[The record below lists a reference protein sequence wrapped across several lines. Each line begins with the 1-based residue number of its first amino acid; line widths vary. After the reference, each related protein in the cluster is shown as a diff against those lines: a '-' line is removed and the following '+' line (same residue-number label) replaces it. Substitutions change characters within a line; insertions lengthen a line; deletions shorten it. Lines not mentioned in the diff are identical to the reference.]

1 MIKDTLIKLKEQE
14 RELRQTLITEAA
26 RNVFG
31 EKTYDQVS
39 MAEIAKAAGISKSSI
54 YTYFNSQEEL
64 YARIVYQDA
73 CTFIRE
79 LNQKIHKKDVDVIKT
94 TIDYFLD
101 YYIEKQSQ
109 WRMITH
115 FALHGNKEMES
126 VDKLNEIGRGLM
138 DAFEMVFVQ
147 AGCKSET
154 RLLSHTLFSCLSG
167 ILIAFRNY
175 PGRSEHECIVHMK
188 KISTQIEAMMKAYI
202 AQQMCILAES

>member
-1 MIKDTLIKLKEQE
+1 MAKDTLIRLKEQE
-14 RELRQTLITEAA
+14 RELRQSLIIEAA

-31 EKTYDQVS
+31 QKTYDQVS

-54 YTYFNSQEEL
+54 YTYFTSQEEL
-64 YARIVYQDA
+64 YGRIVFQDA
-73 CTFIRE
+73 SIFIQE
-79 LNQKIHKKDVDVIKT
+79 LNTRIHKKDVDAIQA
-94 TIDYFLD
+94 TIEYFLD

-109 WRMITH
+109 WRMISH

-126 VDKLNEIGRGLM
+126 VERFNEIGRGLM

-175 PGRSEHECIVHMK
+175 PGRPEHECIAHMK
-188 KISTQIEAMMKAYI
+188 KISAKVEAMIKAYI
-202 AQQMCILAES
+202 AQQV

>member
-1 MIKDTLIKLKEQE
+1 MAKDTLGKLKEQE

-54 YTYFNSQEEL
+54 YTYFSSQEEL
-64 YARIVYQDA
+64 YARIVHQDA
-73 CTFIRE
+73 CAFILE
-79 LNQKIHKKDVDVIKT
+79 LNRKIRKKKVDVINLA
-94 TIDYFLD
+94 IDYFLD

-115 FALHGNKEMES
+115 FALHGNKNMES
-126 VDKLNEIGRGLM
+126 IDKLNEIGRGLM
-138 DAFEMVFVQ
+138 DAFEMVFVL
-147 AGCKSET
+147 AGCKSGT
-154 RLLSHTLFSCLSG
+154 RLLAHTLFSCLSG

-175 PGRSEHECIVHMK
+175 PGRPENECIAHMK
-188 KISTQIEAMMKAYI
+188 KIATQVEAMMKAYI
-202 AQQMCILAES
+202 EEVS

>member
-1 MIKDTLIKLKEQE
+1 MAKDTLGKLKEQE

-54 YTYFNSQEEL
+54 YTYFSSQEEL
-64 YARIVYQDA
+64 YARIVHQDA
-73 CTFIRE
+73 CAFILE
-79 LNQKIHKKDVDVIKT
+79 LNRKIRKKKVDVINLA
-94 TIDYFLD
+94 IDYFLD

-115 FALHGNKEMES
+115 FALHGNKNMES
-126 VDKLNEIGRGLM
+126 IDKLNEIGRGLM
-138 DAFEMVFVQ
+138 DAFEMVFVL
-147 AGCKSET
+147 AGCKSGT
-154 RLLSHTLFSCLSG
+154 RLLAHTLFSCLSG

-175 PGRSEHECIVHMK
+175 PGRPEHECIAHMK
-188 KISTQIEAMMKAYI
+188 KIATQVEAMMKAYI
-202 AQQMCILAES
+202 EEVS